1 MKLISDG
8 AFSVFC
14 TDDLVYFIKRKPENH
29 HDEFYKTDLNELEK
43 IDLEEYAHIKF
54 GNAWKTIHSPY
65 TECIKLKNG
74 QFITC
79 HFEASIIYLHDQSGK
94 KINEFNI
101 GRFDN
106 GFDTIYSIALDKDNA
121 LWIAQPTSHYVGQFS
136 LETNEELFRIG
147 GDFENPETFD
157 HPEEVRIYDEFAYIC
172 DMGNSRICRINIQN
186 KELEEYLKFEEPTW
200 EYRQFKDKELV
211 HLQSGLYVL

>member
-14 TDDLVYFIKRKPENH
+14 TDDLVYFIRRNPENH
-29 HDEFYKTDLNELEK
+29 HDEFYKTDLHELEK
-43 IDLEEYAHIKF
+43 IDLDEYAQTKF
-54 GNAWKTIHSPY
+54 GNAWKTIHSAY
-65 TECIKLKNG
+65 AECIKLKNG
-74 QFITC
+74 QLITC

-94 KINEFNI
+94 KINELNI

-121 LWIAQPTSHYVGQFS
+121 LWIAQPTLHYIGRFS
-136 LETNEELFRIG
+136 LETEKELFSIG

-157 HPEEVRIYDEFAYIC
+157 HPEEVRIYDDYAYIC
-172 DMGNSRICRINIQN
+172 DMGNRRISRINIYN
-186 KELEEYLKFEEPTW
+186 KELEEYLKFDEPVW
-200 EYRQFKDKELV
+200 EYRQFKEKELV
-211 HLQSGLYVL
+211 RLQSGLYEL